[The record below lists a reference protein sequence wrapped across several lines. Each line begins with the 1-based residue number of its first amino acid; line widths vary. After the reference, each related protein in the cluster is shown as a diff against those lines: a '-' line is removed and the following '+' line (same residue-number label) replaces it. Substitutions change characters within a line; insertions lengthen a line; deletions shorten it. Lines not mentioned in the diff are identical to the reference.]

1 MRRFGEAVEEIL
13 SGISDAMGKVDM
25 GQVERLIEALLQAQG
40 EGRKIL
46 VVGAGRSSLVGRAF
60 AMRLLHLGF
69 NVFVMGETLNP
80 SVTQGD
86 IALIISG
93 SGSTTLPV
101 TVTGMAKKLRVKVLA
116 VTSNP
121 DSPIGKMADLMV
133 DYFLVRELPW
143 QGEKHAVRYW
153 KSHDPG
159 YLDLFIKC
167 INEKNRNRKV
177 DLYHRVASETMAP
190 VGALWQAG
198 ETRLRL
204 GPASEM
210 TSENIEAAQRF
221 WRSILAINDTEEPRL
236 H

>member
-133 DYFLVRELPW
+133 VVPGRSKVALEEEYLSRQLLGEHASLTPMGTLFENSCMVFLDCLIAELMD
-143 QGEKHAVRYW
+143 QLGVSEDEMKRRHA
-153 KSHDPG
+153 
-159 YLDLFIKC
+159 
-167 INEKNRNRKV
+167 
-177 DLYHRVASETMAP
+177 A
-190 VGALWQAG
+190 
-198 ETRLRL
+198 
-204 GPASEM
+204 
-210 TSENIEAAQRF
+210 IE
-221 WRSILAINDTEEPRL
+221 
-236 H
+236 